1 MSNKDL
7 KKSRGVERL
16 EIVLRPCI
24 NVVYGDAYKTV
35 LKKIVEI
42 YYSSKGA
49 EGASFYRLY
58 KEGVLKSKKRLGA
71 VLETLFK
78 CGYVAYKEREARTK
92 SPKGR
97 RDFYPTPMGFVMNV
111 TLKIRDLYFFIEA
124 LLNQSPLRA
133 LDKAL
138 DEIIVIEKID
148 YFIEKISSAVTYAYI
163 LTKLYWPPKTT
174 PPLYIEKG
182 RQAILHATEQLR
194 VLSTMSVEMS
204 SEDLQE
210 ASMQKYFVENIKRE
224 LDEELNDLRDKKSF
238 YRQLVHPIECSKES
252 KDLDCILLN
261 IFKDLEE
268 VYEILLKHLAS
279 SRDIEI
285 IS

>member
-7 KKSRGVERL
+7 KKSEGVERL

-24 NVVYGDAYKTV
+24 NIVYGDAYKTV
-35 LKKIVEI
+35 LKKIIEI

-58 KEGVLKSKKRLGA
+58 KEGVLKSKNRLGT

-97 RDFYPTPMGFVMNV
+97 RDYYPTPMGFVMNI

-133 LDKAL
+133 LDKV
-138 DEIIVIEKID
+138 IVSEKVD
-148 YFIEKISSAVTYAYI
+148 YFIEKIYTAVTYAYI

-182 RQAILHATEQLR
+182 RQTTLHVAEQLR
-194 VLSTMSVEMS
+194 ILSTMFAKMS
-204 SEDLQE
+204 PEDLRE
-210 ASMQKYFVENIKRE
+210 PSMQKFIVEIIKGG

-238 YRQLVHPIECSKES
+238 YRQLVHPRWIECSKES

>member
-7 KKSRGVERL
+7 KKSEGVERL

-24 NVVYGDAYKTV
+24 NIAYGDAYKTV
-35 LKKIVEI
+35 LKKIIEI
-42 YYSSKGA
+42 YNNSKGA

-58 KEGVLKSKKRLGA
+58 KEGVLKSKNRLGT
-71 VLETLFK
+71 VLENLLK
-78 CGYVAYKEREARTK
+78 CGYVTYKEREAKTK

-97 RDFYPTPMGFVMNV
+97 RDYYPTPMGFVMNI

-124 LLNQSPLRA
+124 LLNQRPLRA
-133 LDKAL
+133 LD
-138 DEIIVIEKID
+138 EVIVLEKVD
-148 YFIEKISSAVTYAYI
+148 YFIEKIRMAVTYAYI

-182 RQAILHATEQLR
+182 RQTTLHVAEQLHI
-194 VLSTMSVEMS
+194 LSTMFAKMS
-204 SEDLQE
+204 PEDLQE
-210 ASMQKYFVENIKRE
+210 PSMQKFIVEIIKGG

-238 YRQLVHPIECSKES
+238 YRQLVHLRRIECSKES
-252 KDLDCILLN
+252 KDLECILLN